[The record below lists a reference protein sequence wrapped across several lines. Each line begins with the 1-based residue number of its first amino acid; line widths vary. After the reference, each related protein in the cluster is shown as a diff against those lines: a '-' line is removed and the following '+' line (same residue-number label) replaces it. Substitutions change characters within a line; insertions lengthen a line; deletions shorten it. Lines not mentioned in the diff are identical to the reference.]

1 MAGSTAMD
9 KEHPLLGAVICFT
22 SVPPERRTQLVDFAK
37 EMGAIEQPDL
47 TSDVTHLLVGA
58 TDSPKYKFV
67 ARERNDVLVL
77 KPEWIE
83 AVRELWM
90 QNEDTDI
97 RGLENQYRLPTFF
110 GLTICITGFSDM
122 TFRNQM
128 NDLAV
133 ENGAEFR
140 KDLTKS
146 VTHLIARNAEGEKY
160 KFATQWNIKVVTVKW
175 FHDCIER
182 GMILDEEKYHAML
195 PLEEQGVGAWNR
207 SLPAVK
213 YKTGKE
219 GADQDGSNNPRP
231 RKKLRRTASTK
242 LVGQNENIWGDIIGT
257 GLTNTEATEPKHDQ
271 WEEEDDFEKPRAPV
285 IQAAKSF
292 ASESTFSETT
302 QNRRQPENK
311 PTNKG
316 FLDGSYIFIH
326 GFSSKQMAILRE
338 HLGYN
343 GAQCVKSLS
352 EFSSPSIPKTGQG
365 LYIMVPYTTPRS
377 DIPSTED
384 MAFECEVVTDMW
396 LERCLDAR
404 ALVPP
409 ETHVASTPFPKFPL
423 PGFSGMRI
431 CSTGFARIDLLHL
444 SKLVK
449 LMGASYEEY
458 LTQRAS
464 VLICNDPQTASRDKL
479 RHTSEWAIPAV
490 SADWF
495 WISVQSGQKKPF
507 EPYIVQGQVSQH
519 RVSNEKPGDGFTS
532 ERSPEKSGSKKRE
545 RVSSDAAGNA
555 NKNTTEKA
563 LAGKAVKPRTIP
575 IIDDGFSREED
586 EVAPKPTVPES
597 QSGSPARDSGKPHSG
612 EEDTTASSA
621 GPSALD
627 TALKGLLQQAQAAKS
642 RQQNETSTTNNEN
655 SYPARRKR
663 KPLLGRASSHSS
675 NRKLEIT
682 RPVSR
687 ASSIDTLNDD
697 GLGSA
702 VDSGDPTRDNSLSR
716 TNSRVEQNAG
726 SLSSIFSG
734 GKFDF
739 TAEKTLAPI
748 DNEDE
753 ENQAPQMTQLDYE
766 DPDAAAMRAE
776 FLRDAGKMSEK
787 AKKPEPTVIGEIRE
801 LEDTGWGSGRR
812 TRKQPVKR
820 GDDDD

>member
-1 MAGSTAMD
+1 MAGSIAVD
-9 KEHPLLGAVICFT
+9 KEHPLMGAVICFT
-22 SVPPERRTQLVDFAK
+22 SVPPERRTQLADFAK

-90 QNEDTDI
+90 QDEDTDTQA
-97 RGLENQYRLPTFF
+97 LEEEYKLPTFF

-122 TFRNQM
+122 AFRNQM
-128 NDLAV
+128 NDLAM

-146 VTHLIARNAEGEKY
+146 VTHLIARNTEGEKY
-160 KFATQWNIKVVTVKW
+160 KFATQWHIKVVTVKW
-175 FHDCIER
+175 FHDCVER
-182 GMILDEEKYHAML
+182 GMILDEEKYHPML
-195 PLEEQGVGAWNR
+195 SLEEQGVGAWNR

-213 YKTGKE
+213 EKAGKE
-219 GADQDGSNNPRP
+219 HAGDNNTTNPRP
-231 RKKLRRTASTK
+231 RKKLRRTASQK
-242 LVGQNENIWGDIIGT
+242 LVGQNENIWGDIMGMGFT
-257 GLTNTEATEPKHDQ
+257 GAAPTERKHDQ
-271 WEEEDDFEKPRAPV
+271 WEEDDFEKPRPPV

-292 ASESTFSETT
+292 ASETTFSETT
-302 QNRRQPENK
+302 QNRQQSESISK
-311 PTNKG
+311 TGG
-316 FLDGSYIFIH
+316 FLDGSYILVL
-326 GFSSKQMAILRE
+326 GFSPKQMTILKE

-352 EFSSPSIPKTGQG
+352 EFSSPTIPKTGHG
-365 LYIMVPYTTPRS
+365 LYIMVPYNTPRS
-377 DIPSTED
+377 NIPSTDD

-423 PGFSGMRI
+423 PGF
-431 CSTGFARIDLLHL
+431 ARIDLLHL
-444 SKLVK
+444 SKLVT
-449 LMGASYEEY
+449 LMGATYEEY
-458 LTQRAS
+458 LTHRAS

-479 RHTSEWAIPAV
+479 RHTSEWGVPAV
-490 SADWF
+490 SGDWF
-495 WISVQSGQKKPF
+495 WISVQSGQKKSF
-507 EPYIVQGQVSQH
+507 EPYLVQRQVSQQQG
-519 RVSNEKPGDGFTS
+519 SMEKPGDGFTS
-532 ERSPEKSGSKKRE
+532 EN
-545 RVSSDAAGNA
+545 SSDKTSGQGRKRPSSLSAQPLERTERSVP
-555 NKNTTEKA
+555 NKT
-563 LAGKAVKPRTIP
+563 GKSQTLP
-575 IIDDGFSREED
+575 IVGDGFSKEEAD
-586 EVAPKPTVPES
+586 IPPKPTIPES
-597 QSGSPARDSGKPHSG
+597 RSGSPAQGSDNPDPKESSTKNPEQDQS
-612 EEDTTASSA
+612 AASA

-627 TALKGLLQQAQAAKS
+627 SALKGLLQQAQAAKS
-642 RQQNETSTTNNEN
+642 RQQSESSSTNDDG

-663 KPLLGRASSHSS
+663 KPLLGRAPSHSS

-702 VDSGDPTRDNSLSR
+702 IESGDPTRENSLSR
-716 TNSRVEQNAG
+716 TTSRVEQNTE

-776 FLRDAGKMSEK
+776 FLRDAGKLVEK
-787 AKKPEPTVIGEIRE
+787 AKKPDPVAIGEIRE

-812 TRKQPVKR
+812 TRKQPAKK
-820 GDDDD
+820 DDD